1 MKVLILDPYPNRPY
15 RISKDTSG
23 GYGTAN
29 RFGDGWISRAITW
42 LFANEVDW
50 PPLYCVYTAGVL
62 RDQGHDVTYA
72 RDWLEGESFDL
83 CLVTSSIVCHET
95 ELEAIHEVADR
106 GVPVGVIGPFAM
118 TLPSPYLAGGAF
130 VIQGE
135 PEMFFMEHPLNEDS
149 LGTLKGV
156 LPAAPSTSLDD
167 LPLPAWDIVF
177 SVTPPRFGLLGG
189 KETVLPIAA
198 SRGCPYSCMNYC
210 TYPLQQ
216 GRKVRTRAPEKIVE
230 EMIHWQDTLGVS
242 YFIFRDPVFA
252 INPKHAH
259 ALSDAIGASG
269 RKFRFTVEAHLRN
282 MEPDLAKRL
291 RDAGMDM
298 VKVGIETVNP
308 EALNSAKRISM
319 ESDEQ
324 GQRIAL
330 LETMGIKVTC
340 HYILAMPGE
349 SLETWK
355 TTLRYARRLNTLF
368 AQISVFTPYPG
379 TPAYAEFED
388 RILVDHFETFTQYDL
403 VFRHENLT
411 PGDVRNMLS
420 DSYRDYYLRPS
431 WVFKYLRTLFA
442 GASYKKS
449 YGILGK

>member
-1 MKVLILDPYPNRPY
+1 MKILILDPYPKRPY

-29 RFGDGWISRAITW
+29 RFGDGWTSRAITW
-42 LFANEVDW
+42 LFSNEVDW

-62 RDQGHDVTYA
+62 RDQGHTVDYA
-72 RDWLEGESFDL
+72 REWPDGNSYDL

-95 ELEAIHEVADR
+95 ELEAIRLAAEE
-106 GVPVGVIGPFAM
+106 GIPVGTIGPFATTM
-118 TLPSPYLAGGAF
+118 PTPYLSDGTF

-135 PEMFFMEHPLNEDS
+135 PEMFFMEHPLDEDS
-149 LGTLKGV
+149 LGDLTGAV
-156 LPAAPSTSLDD
+156 PAAASTPLDD
-167 LPLPAWDIVF
+167 LPLPAWDLIFAVD
-177 SVTPPRFGLLGG
+177 PPRFGLFGG
-189 KETVLPIAA
+189 KETVLPIVA

-252 INPKHAH
+252 INLKHAYE
-259 ALSDAIGASG
+259 LCDAIEASG
-269 RKFRFTVEAHLRN
+269 RTFRFTVETHLRN
-282 MEPDLAKRL
+282 MEPDLARRL
-291 RDAGMDM
+291 RTAGMDM
-298 VKVGIETVNP
+298 VKVGIESVNP
-308 EALNSAKRISM
+308 EALKSAKRFTM

-330 LETMGIKVTC
+330 LEDMGIKVTC

-349 SLETWK
+349 DPDTWQ
-355 TTLRYARRLNTLF
+355 TTLRYARQLNTLF

-379 TPAYAEFED
+379 TPAYSEYED
-388 RILVDHFETFTQYDL
+388 RVIVDRYESFTQYDL
-403 VFRHENLT
+403 VFRHEHLT
-411 PGDVRNMLS
+411 PGKVRKMLS
-420 DSYRDYYLRPS
+420 NSYRDYYLRPS
-431 WVFKYLRTLFA
+431 WMYKYLRTRLV
-442 GASYKKS
+442 
-449 YGILGK
+449 